1 MALNNLGNILSNK
14 KNNKEAELCYRK
26 AIEIKSDFSLAYNN
40 LGSLLSK
47 QGNLIEAE
55 KFTEKAINYNPKF
68 ELAYVNLGSIKIDLD
83 KLSEAEELF
92 LSAIEINKN
101 YNYAYRNLFRLYEK
115 TNKIKKL
122 KNKIESLKENKNIIN
137 EILMFKAR
145 ISFREKDFITAKKL
159 IDQVSNEW
167 IKNTDHSTN
176 LLFWSF
182 KAFIEEKVK
191 NYDEAFKCFEK
202 SQLNLKYEGLPI
214 QKFSKITY
222 ILIEKI

>member
-1 MALNNLGNILSNK
+1 M
-14 KNNKEAELCYRK
+14 
-26 AIEIKSDFSLAYNN
+26 
-40 LGSLLSK
+40 
-47 QGNLIEAE
+47 
-55 KFTEKAINYNPKF
+55 
-68 ELAYVNLGSIKIDLD
+68 GSIKIDLD
-83 KLSEAEELF
+83 KLLEAEELF
-92 LSAIEINKN
+92 LKAIEINEN

-167 IKNTDHSTN
+167 IKNTDHYTN
-176 LLFWSF
+176 LLYWSF

-202 SQLNLKYEGLPI
+202 SQLNLKYENFNPKIFQNYIHTYRKNLDN
-214 QKFSKITY
+214 KAFFSKKKKLQKY
-222 ILIEKI
+222 LKIRPFF